1 MTSTTTWHDTANEG
15 FFGPMSPDGWVDN
28 DDVVQN
34 VFPPFSGSDRSW
46 SKSPNSLLSD
56 YSPPPLV
63 GLPIPYST
71 ATSNFAHHG
80 AFAAP
85 VQMETDVPPIQTD
98 SASNSPASDQVQ
110 TPPEMN
116 PSVDQQFDMT
126 SNPWPHSSN
135 HQSHSS
141 QGTMEESWEIV
152 PRQSSVIS
160 LDSPVENPRST
171 FGANYVPTQPEN
183 SAPIPRANLAFTGQD
198 FANLPL
204 RQGPHSTVSQS
215 SSEPSVPLASV
226 TPQTGSM
233 TGFPHSSFPSDEEL
247 LSMLQAQG
255 QDHQPWSTAFPRDS
269 MSWDAKS
276 DVLMFGPSFCQTPT
290 TQAPVT
296 QDQLRSSIS
305 STAHSLSPD
314 PTSSVVSGSP
324 MEQYVSGPHSASQ
337 ELSFA
342 LHGANHFGHVQNTIA
357 DPSLFMD
364 STLQSMQAP
373 SQLQFNYMPG
383 TTTFNMPVAPQYP
396 TAPLNA
402 AFMDPASETA
412 LLNSAQMSNFPN
424 LFAMDSPPAIAP
436 KACDSPGNYQA
447 IDTVVNS
454 SPQNRSGGRQ
464 LGSHLA
470 PEKRRDANTMRDI
483 KACWSCAFQRDKCG
497 EGDPC
502 PRCAKRCNKAN
513 GPHPQL
519 ACDRTPLWELVEY
532 FLPSIMTS
540 IHTQQALK
548 DFVYQHTT
556 GWTNV
561 RICLRLIP
569 GRGLPAMPCEA
580 YEFVPKTIEPQR
592 QFQYFKNSKTGM
604 PLRSERPSPPL
615 GMVQIE
621 NRDKDQYTKYI
632 DDIIQNYFPA
642 FAQMYCSDDGYD
654 FNLRLLEL
662 LRNLKPEAK
671 DEKDILHDVRRLIV
685 VTYIMGHTLVLEE
698 ANRATVLP
706 TLRHARPAIEYG
718 TFCSPRV
725 VNRQLKYL
733 FCQLH
738 TQYMSD
744 VYKKLQQMLKK
755 SKQWPPAKWVAA
767 FAAMLGLA
775 MVHEDTQKTVHLLA
789 DYKVAAEG
797 WSLRE
802 AEKAAGRTCEAIDV
816 KFSFVTALFMRR
828 SSKGENP
835 IVHRDNSWWS
845 TKLDRNASI
854 FAEGVKKLV
863 SDNYTYLVQQQKVPS
878 DRQGN
883 FTARIVGR
891 FLTTLLDQN

>member
-1 MTSTTTWHDTANEG
+1 M
-15 FFGPMSPDGWVDN
+15 
-28 DDVVQN
+28 
-34 VFPPFSGSDRSW
+34 RSI
-46 SKSPNSLLSD
+46 L
-56 YSPPPLV
+56 
-63 GLPIPYST
+63 T
-71 ATSNFAHHG
+71 
-80 AFAAP
+80 
-85 VQMETDVPPIQTD
+85 
-98 SASNSPASDQVQ
+98 
-110 TPPEMN
+110 
-116 PSVDQQFDMT
+116 
-126 SNPWPHSSN
+126 
-135 HQSHSS
+135 
-141 QGTMEESWEIV
+141 
-152 PRQSSVIS
+152 
-160 LDSPVENPRST
+160 
-171 FGANYVPTQPEN
+171 
-183 SAPIPRANLAFTGQD
+183 NLQ
-198 FANLPL
+198 
-204 RQGPHSTVSQS
+204 
-215 SSEPSVPLASV
+215 
-226 TPQTGSM
+226 
-233 TGFPHSSFPSDEEL
+233 
-247 LSMLQAQG
+247 
-255 QDHQPWSTAFPRDS
+255 
-269 MSWDAKS
+269 
-276 DVLMFGPSFCQTPT
+276 
-290 TQAPVT
+290 
-296 QDQLRSSIS
+296 
-305 STAHSLSPD
+305 
-314 PTSSVVSGSP
+314 
-324 MEQYVSGPHSASQ
+324 
-337 ELSFA
+337 
-342 LHGANHFGHVQNTIA
+342 
-357 DPSLFMD
+357 
-364 STLQSMQAP
+364 
-373 SQLQFNYMPG
+373 
-383 TTTFNMPVAPQYP
+383 
-396 TAPLNA
+396 
-402 AFMDPASETA
+402 
-412 LLNSAQMSNFPN
+412 
-424 LFAMDSPPAIAP
+424 
-436 KACDSPGNYQA
+436 
-447 IDTVVNS
+447 
-454 SPQNRSGGRQ
+454 
-464 LGSHLA
+464 
-470 PEKRRDANTMRDI
+470 
-483 KACWSCAFQRDKCG
+483 CG

-532 FLPSIMTS
+532 FLPSAIMTS

-548 DFVYQHTT
+548 DFVCQHTT
-556 GWTNV
+556 GWTDV
-561 RICLRLIP
+561 RIRLRLIP

-621 NRDKDQYTKYI
+621 NGDKDRYTKYI

-775 MVHEDTQKTVHLLA
+775 MVHEDTQKTVYLLA

-797 WSLRE
+797 WSVRD
-802 AEKAAGRTCEAIDV
+802 AEKIAGRTCEAIDV
-816 KFSFVTALFMRR
+816 KFAFVTALFMRR

-835 IVHRDNSWWS
+835 IVHRDSSWWAN
-845 TKLDRNASI
+845 KLDRNASV

-863 SDNYTYLVQQQKVPS
+863 SDNCKFHPS
-878 DRQGN
+878 S
-883 FTARIVGR
+883 R
-891 FLTTLLDQN
+891 FQSTPQSSEKE